1 MHGHTAAGGGPGP
14 PLLSLPPR
22 RLCSRGLE
30 LLHLGAMSG
39 ARYVS
44 PQALESKSKSKRGR
58 GKGAP
63 GACTGNPAW
72 SCLLHLTR
80 ASCQLD
86 SQRVKL

>member
-1 MHGHTAAGGGPGP
+1 MHGHTAAREGPAP
-14 PLLSLPPR
+14 PLLSLPPQ

-44 PQALESKSKSKRGR
+44 PQALESKSKRGP

-63 GACTGNPAW
+63 GVRA
-72 SCLLHLTR
+72 LETR
-80 ASCQLD
+80 PGLASYT
-86 SQRVKL
+86 